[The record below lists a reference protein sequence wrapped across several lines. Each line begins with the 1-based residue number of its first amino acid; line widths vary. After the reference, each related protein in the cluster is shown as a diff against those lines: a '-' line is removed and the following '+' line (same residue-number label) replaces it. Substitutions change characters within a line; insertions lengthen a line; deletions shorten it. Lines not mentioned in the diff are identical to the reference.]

1 IQTVFNGVNLDDELT
16 DENGR
21 FVTLSVS
28 GRGIVPR
35 RINTQ
40 ESPRKHGNIERG
52 YTLDSREINVNFLL
66 EDISISG
73 FRDRFNRI
81 NDILSQPQK
90 ELKFTDE
97 KAYFIS
103 TLSDADDPDEETK
116 SMKGKL
122 IFVCNDHLKR
132 KTKHTITV
140 ENEENYTNTSKLSK
154 TWTSETTISND
165 AKKSMIDKIIFL
177 CTTPL
182 KPNTKHTITVEN
194 EKNYTITGQ
203 LRTPWTS
210 ETTFTDDVSK
220 YELTCAGKPLRLN
233 YGFKKGDLLRIDY
246 LKRRIRVNGSEVPD
260 SVDIRSEWFK
270 LTIGHTS
277 ISATEKTEI
286 TYTEMFY

>member
-1 IQTVFNGVNLDDELT
+1 MYSFVDTNEAPQKTNMSIQTVFNGVNLDDELT

-122 IFVCNDHLKR
+122 IFVCNDPIKR
-132 KTKHTITV
+132 K
-140 ENEENYTNTSKLSK
+140 
-154 TWTSETTISND
+154 D
-165 AKKSMIDKIIFL
+165 R
-177 CTTPL
+177 
-182 KPNTKHTITVEN
+182 HTITVEN
-194 EKNYTITGQ
+194 EKNYTIAGQ
-203 LRTPWTS
+203 LSTPWIS
-210 ETTFTDDVSK
+210 EATFTDDANK
-220 YELTCAGKPLRLN
+220 YELTCAGKTLRLN

-270 LTIGHTS
+270 LPIGHTS